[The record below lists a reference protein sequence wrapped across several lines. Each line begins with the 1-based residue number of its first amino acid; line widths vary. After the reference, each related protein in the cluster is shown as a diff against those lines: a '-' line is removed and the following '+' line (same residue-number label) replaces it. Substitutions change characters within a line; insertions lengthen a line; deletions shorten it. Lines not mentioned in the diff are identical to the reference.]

1 MRKEDARRGGPPT
14 ACHVNEWPA
23 GGYLCRV
30 RPPRRARGG
39 QLLIKPRRECA
50 VLTLIHSANLLIN
63 RKAQA
68 TRLQISVAR
77 AGGEVRTEDATSAEA
92 AACEI

>member
-1 MRKEDARRGGPPT
+1 
-14 ACHVNEWPA
+14 
-23 GGYLCRV
+23 
-30 RPPRRARGG
+30 
-39 QLLIKPRRECA
+39 
-50 VLTLIHSANLLIN
+50 LIHSANLLIN